1 MQTYEDTCPV
11 CGGNA
16 RYSTVTENF
25 GTVEAYGNCENCSY
39 ILRMCYSPTFQAI
52 CDEEPSERIER
63 ARAMKIEVL
72 SREEYECAL

>member
-1 MQTYEDTCPV
+1 MNVYEAPCPV
-11 CGGNA
+11 CGGKA
-16 RYSTVTENF
+16 ICSTVTESV
-25 GTVEAYGNCENCSY
+25 GTVEASGNCENCSY